1 MLISLSLLLNFA
13 LCAEP
18 QNPEQVEEFT
28 RIVLEADEV
37 GDTKALQAALR
48 KYKEDAILAYM
59 VRVERRLDEELPEME
74 KWVEIF
80 KSTWA
85 ETYKTNFAKNYDRY
99 MQRLSTK
106 QRDIRTVLL
115 QRDYPEILTLH
126 FKIISE
132 KAGDWR
138 RAVERAD
145 KLVESLTALS
155 DLYYLSLAYNIVG
168 NLYNPN
174 YYAHKESDSQKSL
187 EAYQA
192 AIEARDR
199 LGLRQ
204 DKFYSDTKVTLKAL
218 NDVLGNHEEQVEAD
232 NVKESAET
240 IPLLEGGIKYS
251 ANAVAS
257 VEKTGSKLV
266 HASDAYDDDH
276 YSWLR
281 AALPAV
287 GESIAI
293 PGISPPINLLRIGNI
308 EFQLEAGSN
317 PSEEFK
323 LTTNAQ
329 VIHVMRMHGN
339 GKEYYYAIEIQGGS
353 EDSTYQ
359 GIKINLTPTATT
371 GTYFYRTPSVREFDT
386 DLGLVKIYDT
396 NVDGNFG
403 YTELKESWCEG
414 LLPDEWFWRPD
425 ALTIGKQKHSQ
436 PFNRFVVDAK
446 GQWYE
451 VLLDSPINPDSFSL
465 VPVQPTLGELRFD
478 YKGVKKIK
486 PLSVLI
492 ASESSATKG
501 LVIDLMALPKK
512 KMIPI
517 GRYRFLQARFGGKD
531 GVEALVSPDPNKQ
544 MLFDVE
550 AGVESASVPEL
561 FLGGKFDFATKSTLD
576 GTALNVSGRD
586 LHLVGD
592 NGERWLRFAGEPF
605 FDVDLLVKGLKP
617 TVLAMPSVDEAS
629 ELWDRFFYPMGASLE
644 LRKAATEVDV
654 TLSYKKHPWFG
665 NVQTTITVK

>member
-18 QNPEQVEEFT
+18 QNPGQVEEFT
-28 RIVLEADEV
+28 RITLEADEV
-37 GDTKALQAALR
+37 GDTKAQQAALR

-59 VRVERRLDEELPEME
+59 VRVERRLDEELPEIE
-74 KWVEIF
+74 KWVDIF
-80 KSTWA
+80 KSTWK
-85 ETYKTNFAKNYDRY
+85 ETYNTNFAKNYDRY

-115 QRDYPEILTLH
+115 QRDYPEILALH

-145 KLVESLTALS
+145 KLVESMTALS

-266 HASDAYDDDH
+266 HGSDAYDEDH

-293 PGISPPINLLRIGNI
+293 PGISPPINLLRIGDI
-308 EFQLEAGSN
+308 EFQLEAGSS

-359 GIKINLTPTATT
+359 GIKINLRPTATT

-386 DLGLVKIYDT
+386 DLDLVKIYDT

-403 YTELKESWCEG
+403 YTELKEAWCEG

-436 PFNRFVVDAK
+436 PFNRFVFDAK
-446 GQWYE
+446 GRWYE

-465 VPVQPTLGELRFD
+465 VPVKPTLGEMRFD

-531 GVEALVSPDPNKQ
+531 GVEALVLPDPNKQ

-561 FLGGKFDFATKSTLD
+561 FLGGKFDFATKLTLD

-605 FDVDLLVKGLKP
+605 FDVELLVKGLKP
-617 TVLAMPSVDEAS
+617 TALARPSVDEAS

-644 LRKAATEVDV
+644 LRKATTEIDV

-665 NVQTTITVK
+665 NVKTTITVK

>member
-1 MLISLSLLLNFA
+1 MLLSLCLLLNLA
-13 LCAEP
+13 ICAQP

-28 RIVLEADEV
+28 RVVFEADEV
-37 GDTKALQAALR
+37 GDTKAMQEALR
-48 KYKEDAILAYM
+48 KYKEDAILAYIG
-59 VRVERRLDEELPEME
+59 RIERRLDEELPEIE
-74 KWVEIF
+74 KWVDVF
-80 KSTWA
+80 KSTWKA
-85 ETYKTNFAKNYDRY
+85 TYNTNFAKNYDRY

-106 QRDIRTVLL
+106 QRSIRTMLL
-115 QRDYPEILTLH
+115 QRDYPELLSLH
-126 FKIISE
+126 FKIISD
-132 KAGDWR
+132 KAGDWN

-145 KLVESLTALS
+145 KLVESFTALS
-155 DLYYLSLAYNIVG
+155 DLYYLSLAHNIVG

-174 YYAHKESDSQKSL
+174 YYAHKSSDSQKSL

-204 DKFYSDTKVTLKAL
+204 DKFYSDTRITLKAL
-218 NDVLGNHEEQVEAD
+218 NDVLGNHEEQVAAD
-232 NVKESAET
+232 NVKETAET
-240 IPLLEGGIKYS
+240 IPLLEGGITYS

-257 VEKTGSKLV
+257 IEKAGSKLV
-266 HASDAYDDDH
+266 HASDAYDEDH

-287 GESIAI
+287 GESIVI
-293 PGISPPINLLRIGNI
+293 PGVSPPVNLLRIGDI
-308 EFQLEAGSN
+308 DFQLEAGSN

-323 LTTNAQ
+323 LTTSAQ
-329 VIHVMRMHGN
+329 VIHVMRKHEN

-386 DLGLVKIYDT
+386 DLDLVKIYDT
-396 NVDGNFG
+396 NVDGHFG

-436 PFNRFVVDAK
+436 PFNRFVVDKK

-451 VLLDSPINPDSFSL
+451 VILDSPVNPDSLSL
-465 VPVQPTLGELRFD
+465 VPVQPTLGELSFA

-531 GVEALVSPDPNKQ
+531 GVEALVLPDPNKL

-550 AGVESASVPEL
+550 PEAEADSVPEL
-561 FLGGKFDFATKSTLD
+561 FIGGKFNFATKSTLD
-576 GTALNVSGRD
+576 GTDLNISGRD

-592 NGERWLRFAGEPF
+592 NGERWFRFAGEPF
-605 FDVDLLVKGLKP
+605 FDVELQVKGIKSS
-617 TVLAMPSVDEAS
+617 VLARPSVDEAS

-644 LRKAATEVDV
+644 LRKATTEVDV
-654 TLSYKKHPWFG
+654 ILSYKKHPWFG
-665 NVQTTITVK
+665 NVKTTITVK